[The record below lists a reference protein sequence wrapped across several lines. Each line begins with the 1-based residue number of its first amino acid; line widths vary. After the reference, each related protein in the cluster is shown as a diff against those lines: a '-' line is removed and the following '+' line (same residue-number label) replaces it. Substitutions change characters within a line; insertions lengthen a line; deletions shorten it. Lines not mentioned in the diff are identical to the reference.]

1 MEILNTRQQD
11 QSKHAM
17 QTRTLS
23 PVEKLRIPLSWV
35 AMTMVMF
42 VALFT
47 VPRSFETVTGEVL
60 EMTGYLL
67 LIVAALGRVW
77 CGIYIAGRKDRE
89 LCMEGPYSR
98 SRNPLY
104 FFSFLG
110 VIGMSMA
117 LQSVILL
124 AVTSVV
130 FLVYYHGVMR
140 EEERRLS
147 GLFGESYQDYM
158 RQVPRFLPAWKSMPG
173 SENRVV
179 HLRILERSLR
189 EVVWFL
195 LAIVAIDV
203 LELVHHA
210 GYLILFRMPL

>member
-1 MEILNTRQQD
+1 
-11 QSKHAM
+11 
-17 QTRTLS
+17 
-23 PVEKLRIPLSWV
+23 
-35 AMTMVMF
+35 MTMVLF

-47 VPRSFETVTGEVL
+47 VPRSFETVSGEVL

-67 LIVAALGRVW
+67 LIAAALGRVW

-89 LCMEGPYSR
+89 LCTEGPYSR

-110 VIGMSMA
+110 VMGMSMA
-117 LQSVILL
+117 LQSLLLL
-124 AVTSVV
+124 AVASVV
-130 FLVYYHGVMR
+130 FLAYYHRVMR
-140 EEERRLS
+140 EEERRLT
-147 GLFGESYQDYM
+147 GLFGESYEEYT
-158 RQVPRFLPAWKSMPG
+158 RQVPRFLPSWKSIPG
-173 SENRVV
+173 SEERVV

-195 LAIVAIDV
+195 LAIVAIEV